1 MTDIKDEQRA
11 AMATDEPDDEI
22 SGPLE
27 PKPLDAPRR
36 PIVTDEPD
44 GELTAPGELE
54 PLDPPL
60 ERMVVEEP
68 DDEIGGSLEP
78 KPSDAPRRPIVTD
91 EPDDGFSG
99 PGEPKP
105 SDAPREPV
113 PLWKKVV
120 AVGAWIVAVF
130 ALIVAFRNLREE
142 PAPAVT
148 GSPVLTIA
156 PESAETP
163 VESLGIRF
171 DEVRELWNSVDQ
183 PPAIAQDLRRT
194 LENGEFDSFRHG
206 FDSSAELIGAY
217 RDSDDY
223 LTALVARA
231 SLDHPSVSALYLHM
245 CHLVSPFSP
254 ECIDNYFNIGLG
266 GRTLED
272 LAATGLS
279 NSWDYQG
286 NEWRVL
292 IEGKLLTIRVL
303 APGTN

>member
-1 MTDIKDEQRA
+1 VVADEPDDEISRPGELEPPEPPLERM
-11 AMATDEPDDEI
+11 MADEPDDEI
-22 SGPLE
+22 SG
-27 PKPLDAPRR
+27 R
-36 PIVTDEPD
+36 P
-44 GELTAPGELE
+44 
-54 PLDPPL
+54 
-60 ERMVVEEP
+60 
-68 DDEIGGSLEP
+68 LEP

-91 EPDDGFSG
+91 EADDEFSG

-113 PLWKKVV
+113 PLWKKAV
-120 AVGAWIVAVF
+120 AVAAWIVAVF
-130 ALIVAFRNLREE
+130 ALIVAFGNLREE
-142 PAPAVT
+142 PAPEVT

-156 PESAETP
+156 PETVEAP

-183 PPAIAQDLRRT
+183 PPSIAQDLRRT

-217 RDSDDY
+217 RDSDNF

-231 SLDHPSVSALYLHM
+231 SLDHPGVSTLYLHM

-254 ECIDNYFNIGLG
+254 ECIENYFATGLG
-266 GRTLED
+266 GQSLEE
-272 LAATGLS
+272 LAATGHDI
-279 NSWDYQG
+279 SWDYEG
-286 NEWRVL
+286 NEWRVT

-303 APGTN
+303 APGSIEG